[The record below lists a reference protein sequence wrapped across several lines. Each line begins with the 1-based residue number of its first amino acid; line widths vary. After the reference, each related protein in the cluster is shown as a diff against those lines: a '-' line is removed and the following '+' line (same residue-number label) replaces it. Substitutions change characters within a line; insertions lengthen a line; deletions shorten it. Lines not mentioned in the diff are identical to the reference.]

1 MATPDEASAK
11 RNSARRARRLAGQLH
26 DDADRARLLA
36 FADELEAAAEALE
49 HAGQM
54 AGGQTAREQTAREQM
69 AGEQMAGEQMTR
81 EPVGQADRPGGR
93 RRPSETEPTGN

>member
-54 AGGQTAREQTAREQM
+54 AG
-69 AGEQMAGEQMTR
+69 EQMTR
-81 EPVGQADRPGGR
+81 EPVEQADRPGGR
-93 RRPSETEPTGN
+93 RRPPETDPTGS